1 MPARYSF
8 EKGKYGIFPGTIV
21 AFSRKLDGSN
31 PTSSDWT
38 ETVPAGY
45 LRCDG
50 SIKNAIDFPELAKI
64 LGVGES
70 SKFRKS
76 NIILDEEDEGIYGG
90 QFQLPD
96 LGSKH
101 ITASTSS
108 GRYDSLTTVSSN
120 EAVFPR
126 AGVSVELDLNQGSS
140 LEIIYEG
147 KFNIPSIPLNISAG
161 RTFVSNLPSALT
173 PQTVGIASFL
183 THGHYGNYPQSFL
196 QEPAKTSDGGC
207 DNVNQCSTIGRDV
220 SPDIGAISLDRLGP
234 QSVGVGGSLAG
245 TEHSHSLPRT
255 TVTRTTTQNTI
266 ATDIDAFNI
275 STTVNLSVDNT
286 FKIDD
291 IVSKFILVEYLIK
304 I

>member
-21 AFSRKLDGSN
+21 PFSRKLDGSD
-31 PTSSDWT
+31 PTSADWT
-38 ETVPAGY
+38 TIVPAGY

-64 LGVGES
+64 LGVGDA
-70 SKFRKS
+70 SKFRKD
-76 NIILDEEDEGIYGG
+76 NIILDEENEGIFGG

-101 ITASTSS
+101 ITAGGSS
-108 GRYDSLTTVSSN
+108 GRYDSINALSSN

-126 AGVSVELDLNQGSS
+126 AGIALELDLNQGSS
-140 LEIIYEG
+140 LEVIYEG
-147 KFNIPSIPLNISAG
+147 KFNIPSVPLNISAG
-161 RTFVSNLPSALT
+161 RTFVSNLSSALT
-173 PQTVGIASFL
+173 PQTVSIASYL

-196 QEPAKTSDGGC
+196 QEPARTSDGGC
-207 DNVNQCSTIGRDV
+207 DGGNECSTLGRDV
-220 SPDIGAISLDRLGP
+220 SPSIGAISLDRLGP
-234 QSVGVGGSLAG
+234 QSVGIGGSLAG

-255 TVTRTTTQNTI
+255 TVTRSTTQNTI
-266 ATDIDAFNI
+266 SSDIDAFNI
-275 STTVNLSVDNT
+275 STTINLSEDST

-304 I
+304 T